1 MRWRIFGALLVVLS
15 TGWLLAGVAAS
26 TFSRDIPQ
34 TYPAAL
40 GGAAWIEAAGGPQHA
55 YFRLSLDLPAAPD
68 LATLWITADQ
78 QYRVYADDNDIAS
91 TLPPTKAGL
100 PPLAD
105 PVDLSSR
112 LRKGQNAIGVEV
124 INNDHGPA
132 AFRAKLSLDF
142 GGKQV
147 NYVTSAAGWQA
158 ASGVQ
163 QVRFAGSNTKDASF
177 SAVSFDAGQ
186 WPAATPTPQSP
197 AQPASLM
204 PPAVEAGPLTG
215 KVISAG
221 ASSDM
226 LASDVLQ
233 VPPGVSGAWLRVVA
247 SDPYSLSVN
256 GHVVASQAAAYF
268 PVGPG
273 SQRLSHA
280 LGIYAIGG
288 YLRAGRDLLLVHVY
302 GDHAAALYLDSTME
316 SPTGPV
322 HLASGPG
329 WHAADTA
336 LATAGQPPAPPAF
349 VLGPLNRVWPGGLT
363 RAVGAP
369 GQGASAIAGVAG
381 QQSQT
386 LAAVLPEVPGAA
398 SAGYALVGMAFVVVL
413 WLWSGLAAA
422 RLARR
427 PLGPALLVD
436 AAGHLPALAAAGAVA
451 TVARLANWVPP
462 WPYVPAVFWLV
473 VTILAAGK
481 FSAFQG
487 SAAISP
493 GWPGWPARL
502 LRHRRRVPMPLSAP
516 VAIGRHAV
524 PRHPSPLTA
533 AWARLALMPRL
544 AMAGE
549 AVQAGA
555 AFLLRVDTKPAW
567 RPSERLRTGH
577 TGLRPGPGHRLF
589 SRLTS
594 RSTWVNG
601 CVVMIALA
609 GTGQLAYGLGYE
621 PYSGDETVSLLAAQS
636 IRAHLLPQFPSG
648 LLYLKGELYEYPLAL
663 YTAIFGQG
671 PVADRLPTIFTY
683 GATVLAFGLLLLP
696 VVLRGRHRLAQVVL
710 TLLFATAPMELLE
723 PQLVRMY
730 QQEQLFAVLFVSFF
744 LLALRAGRTAAG
756 LEELPAAPEGR
767 LWALLTRWSIPL
779 SAITVVAMYLSL
791 EESFIV
797 LPAIPVVLLAGLG
810 LRWSRD
816 RQWLKW
822 GLPAAAIIGLQYCL
836 TIVTKMPV
844 LGYDRSNKPYI
855 DYDPS
860 QFYYYLAH
868 YLLAV
873 PGGSGRVP
881 AGSGNGTL
889 YLITSLAVVA
899 GVAGAARRDFT
910 RVYLSAFTWV
920 PILVLSTV
928 FSAYAERYILIMLP
942 GLFVLAGLGALDIL
956 GWLRALFV
964 AGEGRQPRLA
974 AGLILAATVP
984 GFIWL
989 AGSLPARIQDYGL
1002 AASRL
1007 AGVPYAQQQPDYS
1020 MVAAYMKAH
1029 ERPGDLFIT
1038 LASTTAA
1045 TFYAGRAPDM
1055 IIQPHPNKLLYLT
1068 EKNGIVIDVYYG
1080 KPVILTAGD
1089 LEQVIA
1095 SHRRV
1100 WLMTD
1105 QGPYFDSVPVNMTG
1119 LIRTQFTEV
1128 AGNSQTALYLR
1139 GSLCAGS

>member
-1 MRWRIFGALLVVLS
+1 M
-15 TGWLLAGVAAS
+15 
-26 TFSRDIPQ
+26 
-34 TYPAAL
+34 
-40 GGAAWIEAAGGPQHA
+40 
-55 YFRLSLDLPAAPD
+55 
-68 LATLWITADQ
+68 
-78 QYRVYADDNDIAS
+78 
-91 TLPPTKAGL
+91 
-100 PPLAD
+100 
-105 PVDLSSR
+105 
-112 LRKGQNAIGVEV
+112 
-124 INNDHGPA
+124 
-132 AFRAKLSLDF
+132 
-142 GGKQV
+142 
-147 NYVTSAAGWQA
+147 
-158 ASGVQ
+158 
-163 QVRFAGSNTKDASF
+163 
-177 SAVSFDAGQ
+177 
-186 WPAATPTPQSP
+186 
-197 AQPASLM
+197 
-204 PPAVEAGPLTG
+204 
-215 KVISAG
+215 
-221 ASSDM
+221 
-226 LASDVLQ
+226 
-233 VPPGVSGAWLRVVA
+233 
-247 SDPYSLSVN
+247 
-256 GHVVASQAAAYF
+256 
-268 PVGPG
+268 
-273 SQRLSHA
+273 
-280 LGIYAIGG
+280 
-288 YLRAGRDLLLVHVY
+288 
-302 GDHAAALYLDSTME
+302 
-316 SPTGPV
+316 
-322 HLASGPG
+322 
-329 WHAADTA
+329 
-336 LATAGQPPAPPAF
+336 
-349 VLGPLNRVWPGGLT
+349 
-363 RAVGAP
+363 
-369 GQGASAIAGVAG
+369 
-381 QQSQT
+381 
-386 LAAVLPEVPGAA
+386 
-398 SAGYALVGMAFVVVL
+398 L
-413 WLWSGLAAA
+413 WLSSGLAAA
-422 RLARR
+422 RLAQR

-451 TVARLANWVPP
+451 TVARLPNWVPP

-473 VTILAAGK
+473 VAILAAGK
-481 FSAFQG
+481 LSAFQG

-493 GWPGWPARL
+493 GWPGWPAWMP
-502 LRHRRRVPMPLSAP
+502 RHRRRVPVPLSAP

-524 PRHPSPLTA
+524 RRQPSPLTVA
-533 AWARLALMPRL
+533 LARLALLPRL

-555 AFLLRVDTKPAW
+555 AFLLRVDTKPVW
-567 RPSERLRTGH
+567 RPAERLRAGR
-577 TGLRPGPGHRLF
+577 TGLLPGPGRRLF
-589 SRLTS
+589 SRLAS

-601 CVVMIALA
+601 CVIMIALA

-636 IRAHLLPQFPSG
+636 IRAHLLPRFPSG

-663 YTAIFGQG
+663 YTGIFGQG
-671 PVADRLPTIFTY
+671 PVADRLPTILTY

-730 QQEQLFAVLFVSFF
+730 QQEQLFAVLFASFF
-744 LLALRAGRTAAG
+744 LLSLRAGRTAAG
-756 LEELPAAPEGR
+756 LEELPPAPEGR

-797 LPAIPVVLLAGLG
+797 LPAIPVVLLGGLG

-816 RQWLKW
+816 RRWLKW
-822 GLPAAAIIGLQYCL
+822 GLPAAAIIALQYCL

-873 PGGSGRVP
+873 PGGSGGVP

-942 GLFVLAGLGALDIL
+942 ALFVLAGLGALDIL
-956 GWLRALFV
+956 GWLRTLFV

-989 AGSLPARIQDYGL
+989 AGSLPARVQDYGL

-1029 ERPGDLFIT
+1029 EQPGDLFIT
-1038 LASTTAA
+1038 LTSTTAA
-1045 TFYAGRAPDM
+1045 AFYAGRAPDM
-1055 IIQPHPNKLLYLT
+1055 VIQPHPNKLLYLT

-1080 KPVILTAGD
+1080 KPVILSAGD

-1095 SHRRV
+1095 SHRRI

-1105 QGPYFDSVPVNMTG
+1105 QGPYFDSVPVNMTE
-1119 LIRTQFTEV
+1119 LIRAQFTEV